1 MEKRGSAYI
10 GKNDRLAIVQPMLRL
25 VKKEWADF
33 LVTPVSEDEI
43 SDMRKHERTGRPLCT
58 SWFLGQLEEHGFD
71 RSPAEGNEEELREFF
86 NNIKARWKVRKRE
99 LADKGIVGAED

>member
-1 MEKRGSAYI
+1 MKMQLNLSTIQAVGMEYLNRSD
-10 GKNDRLAIVQPMLRL
+10 NLALSSKSTKQEELSPLQ
-25 VKKEWADF
+25 E
-33 LVTPVSEDEI
+33 EY
-43 SDMRKHERTGRPLCT
+43 RKF
-58 SWFLGQLEEHGFD
+58 FLGQLEEHGFD